1 MQNIGKTYRHNL
13 QDTRNSHFNVAVYD
27 SIKHIDRDRYN
38 PIVDRENPF
47 LEYEF
52 LEALEI
58 SGCVGIGTSW
68 IPGHI
73 VVYDER
79 KIIGALTFYVRFDS
93 YGEYIFDWEWAQAFE
108 NAGLQYFPKV
118 VVAIPFTPANGSRI
132 VVHPDYA
139 YEEVVPIIV
148 TRLVEFCEK
157 ERISSVHFL
166 FLTEKEQGFLERLGF
181 LTRKTHQYH
190 WKNRGYKSFD
200 DFLGDMRSNR
210 KKQIRKERTRLS
222 EAGLNISIIEK
233 DDIKRRHMDAMWE
246 FYSDT
251 TSRKWGR
258 PYLNR
263 EFFNLMFENFRHR
276 LVLVL
281 ATDEDGAV
289 GGTFNVVKNNRLF
302 GRYWGSIR
310 YYKNLHFECCYYK
323 LIDYSI
329 ANKIDTFEAGAQG
342 EHKFLRG
349 FVAAPT
355 YSSHFIINREAN
367 EAIKKYL
374 SSERNYMTRL
384 IEDYNRISPLKY
396 LHEQT

>member
-1 MQNIGKTYRHNL
+1 MQNLPKTYRHNFR
-13 QDTRNSHFNVAVYD
+13 DKRNSDFSVSVYD
-27 SIKHIDRDRYN
+27 SIKHIDKDQYN
-38 PIVDRENPF
+38 AIVDRENPF

-58 SGCVGIGTSW
+58 SGCVGKGTSW

-73 VVYDER
+73 VVCDKR
-79 KIIGALTFYVRFDS
+79 KIIGALTFYVRYDS

-108 NAGLQYFPKV
+108 SAGLQYFPKV
-118 VVAIPFTPANGSRI
+118 VVAIPFTPANGTRFL
-132 VVHPDYA
+132 VHPDYSF
-139 YEEVVPIIV
+139 EEVVLIIV
-148 TRLVEFCEK
+148 DRLVEFCEK
-157 ERISSVHFL
+157 GGISSIHFL
-166 FLTEKEQGFLERLGF
+166 FLTEKEQGFLEKLGF

-190 WKNRGYKSFD
+190 WKNREYKSFD
-200 DFLGDMRSNR
+200 DFLEDMRSNR
-210 KKQIRKERTRLS
+210 KKQIRKERRQLRDL
-222 EAGLNISIIEK
+222 GLNISIVEK
-233 DDIKRRHMDAMWE
+233 DDIKRRHMQAMWE

-310 YYKNLHFECCYYK
+310 DYKNLHFECCYYK

-329 ANKIDTFEAGAQG
+329 GNNIDIFEAGAQG

-349 FVAAPT
+349 FVAVPT

-384 IEDYNRISPLKY
+384 IEDYNRNSPLKY